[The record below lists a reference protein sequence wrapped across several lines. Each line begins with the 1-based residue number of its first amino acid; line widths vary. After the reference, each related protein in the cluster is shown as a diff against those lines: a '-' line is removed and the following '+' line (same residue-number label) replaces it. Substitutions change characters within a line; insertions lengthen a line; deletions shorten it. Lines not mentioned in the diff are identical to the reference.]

1 MYYIMC
7 NSHDSLIPTNQV
19 LIYIYIYVK
28 CILLAYDETHV
39 IFWLEL
45 KVSNMFET
53 KHVSLNNTHEYSY
66 KFLFKHYSF

>member
-19 LIYIYIYVK
+19 LIYIYVK

-53 KHVSLNNTHEYSY
+53 KHVSLNNTRI
-66 KFLFKHYSF
+66 FL